1 MAYQTNF
8 EIATYRRLYLSL
20 AYTRKW
26 RARAWKRSLIRKDN
40 ERRKNLLALER
51 SLREE
56 RREKERYNL
65 RMSRGMS
72 QSSEGVVVDQLN
84 GKVRETAM
92 LPPPKPIASK
102 RKSLPGD
109 FTDMQPSK
117 EDPSTEHR
125 HKREKLSH
133 SVPEKPH
140 RRSYTL
146 GGSGTSSRDSKL
158 SSSASSLSPYASR
171 LSDGRPIDE
180 KMRAQARRL
189 ASGIGPTD
197 TTHTDYFKL
206 KSMGIDPDTP
216 IVPRTKTLNGSQL
229 MSRNTVTSPPTP
241 KVAAITNG
249 TASLERM
256 GRADDDLETLLAE
269 ARKVRETLAEDEHWF
284 REERMKNESKKRR
297 LSEETEKEKKLRE
310 WKPSP
315 SRTSVRLEATGA
327 QGLFQ
332 KKDMETPTQTPKPG
346 DEKRRDTPVGGNVL
360 GVQPLSFASLGS
372 SSIRPRGFAS
382 LSGLTPGLLTP
393 SNGFRPGLGNFNGFG
408 AFGGASNNNAT
419 TIKGASSD
427 DAIEL

>member
-1 MAYQTNF
+1 MA
-8 EIATYRRLYLSL
+8 YRRLYLSL

-26 RARAWKRSLIRKDN
+26 RARVWKRSLTRKDN

-56 RREKERYNL
+56 RREKERQNL
-65 RMSRGMS
+65 RMSREMS
-72 QSSEGVVVDQLN
+72 QSSDGVVGNQLN
-84 GKVRETAM
+84 GKERVTAM
-92 LPPPKPIASK
+92 LPPPKPVASK

-109 FTDMQPSK
+109 LMDMHPSK
-117 EDPSTEHR
+117 EDSSTEHR

-133 SVPEKPH
+133 SVPEKHH

-146 GGSGTSSRDSKL
+146 TGSDTSSRDSKL
-158 SSSASSLSPYASR
+158 SSSTSSLSPYASR

-197 TTHTDYFKL
+197 TTRTDYFKL

-216 IVPRTKTLNGSQL
+216 IVPRTKILDGSQL
-229 MSRNTVTSPPTP
+229 KLRNTAILSPYP

-256 GRADDDLETLLAE
+256 GRDDDDLETLLAE

-284 REERMKNESKKRR
+284 REERVKNESKKRR
-297 LSEETEKEKKLRE
+297 LSEETDKEKKLQE
-310 WKPSP
+310 WRPSP
-315 SRTSVRLEATGA
+315 SRTSVRLKATGA

-332 KKDMETPTQTPKPG
+332 RKDMETPKP
-346 DEKRRDTPVGGNVL
+346 RDGKQRETLIGGNF
-360 GVQPLSFASLGS
+360 QPQLFASLGS
-372 SSIRPRGFAS
+372 SSIQPRGFAS
-382 LSGLTPGLLTP
+382 LGGLTPGLSNP
-393 SNGFRPGLGNFNGFG
+393 SNGFRPGFGNFNGFG
-408 AFGGASNNNAT
+408 AFGGASNNNVT
-419 TIKGASSD
+419 TTKGASAD